1 MTDDLTNPDVLA
13 ALEIAEVT
21 WETEDGKF
29 RLVVDVS
36 KKREIRVECFYDVDG
51 PPRWEDDYDATPADL
66 DHALKEW
73 LLWLDKRT
81 PHTVLLTLFD
91 GEARC
96 TLDDAAERFVDEDG
110 ESPLLAV
117 AKAVVKV
124 GKPEGEESEN
134 AS

>member
-13 ALEIAEVT
+13 ALEIAEVG
-21 WETEDGKF
+21 WNSIEGHWFQLGVSGDGK
-29 RLVVDVS
+29 RVVVNDVS
-36 KKREIRVECFYDVDG
+36 GHFWSE
-51 PPRWEDDYDATPADL
+51 ATPADL

-73 LLWLDKRT
+73 LEWLDKRT

-96 TLDDAAERFVDEDG
+96 TLDDAAGQFVDEAA

-117 AKAVVKV
+117 AAAVVKL
-124 GKPEGEESEN
+124 GKPEETDDERV
-134 AS
+134 